1 MLRLSPIT
9 KKRIKKFKKIKRA
22 YYSLIILIFIVLIS
36 GIAEVM
42 ANKKPLI
49 LYYNNAY
56 FFPVFKVNRGTDL
69 GLSSILEPD
78 YKDLVN
84 QIDKKQHEGWY
95 INPIIFW
102 GSNESNPEVDYYP
115 SPPSWDNWLGTD
127 DRGRDILTRLVYG
140 VRISLFFAVMN
151 YLFALIIGV
160 IVGGLQG
167 FIGGWVDL
175 LGQRLVEI
183 WYALPYFFV
192 LILLGTLLE
201 PGLIVLTM
209 MSAIF
214 SWIMLSYYVRAEAL
228 RVRQE
233 EYVLAATALG
243 AGRIRNLFFHIIPN
257 SLTPVIT
264 FTPFIMAQGVLTLSY
279 LDFLGFGVQAPTASI
294 GELIRQGKQNFDTA
308 WWIVVFSVGILFF
321 LILLLNFIGEGVR
334 TAFDPR
340 KVFVGSK

>member
-1 MLRLSPIT
+1 LRLSPIT

-22 YYSLIILIFIVLIS
+22 YYSLIILVFIVVIS
-36 GIAEVM
+36 GIAEVI

-49 LYYNNAY
+49 LYCNDAY
-56 FFPVFKVNRGTDL
+56 FFPAFKVYKGTDL
-69 GLSSILEPD
+69 GFSSILEPD
-78 YKDLVN
+78 YKELAI
-84 QIDKKQHEGWY
+84 QIDKKLVEGWY
-95 INPIIFW
+95 INPLIFW
-102 GSNESNPEVDYYP
+102 GSNESNPKVDYYP

-127 DRGRDILTRLVYG
+127 DRGRDILTRLIYG
-140 VRISLFFAVMN
+140 VRVSLFFAVMN

-228 RVRQE
+228 RIRQE

-243 AGRIRNLFFHIIPN
+243 AGRVRNLFFHIIPN
-257 SLTPVIT
+257 SLTPVVT

-308 WWIVVFSVGILFF
+308 WWIVVFSVGILFL